1 MSTLSKRSEAEFQC
15 RLIPVIAGVTPKLKL
30 CVRQQAVKQ
39 RGVVLFFALIALVVM
54 SLAAVALIRSVDTS
68 TMIAGN
74 LAFKQAATT
83 SGDAGIETAIEWL
96 TATQL
101 AEKTANRDVYKHAT
115 HAFNNGNEVAGYYSA
130 LGLPAVN
137 ALGLPEGTNP
147 SLFSDDIWDAI
158 DPDITFVDSAGNNK
172 TIGVTDTSGNTIRF
186 VIQRM
191 CRIAYPANDTRNIP
205 GITNCLFSSAA
216 LDNSGQEVKL
226 PQDVCQGLG
235 CPSAGQTPQIRI
247 TVRITG
253 PRNTVSYIQSF
264 VN

>member
-1 MSTLSKRSEAEFQC
+1 MNTLSKRS
-15 RLIPVIAGVTPKLKL
+15 
-30 CVRQQAVKQ
+30 VRQYAVKQ

-101 AEKTANRDVYKHAT
+101 AEKTAGRDVYKHAT
-115 HAFNNGNEVAGYYSA
+115 HAFNNTNEVAGYYSNADTA
-130 LGLPAVN
+130 L
-137 ALGLPEGTNP
+137 
-147 SLFSDDIWDAI
+147 SLIADPVWDAI
-158 DPDITFVDSAGNNK
+158 DPDITYTDSAGNLK
-172 TIGVTDTSGNTIRF
+172 TIGITDTSGNTIRF

-205 GITNCLFSSAA
+205 EKANCLFSSAA

-226 PQDVCQGLG
+226 PQDVCQGVG